1 MSYGYVGATPSQKKP
16 NTGVFTSN
24 DVADLEQ
31 DKLWGGGLELI
42 ESIAANNN
50 KPTFSTLKVDE
61 YDMHMLTWRNVQITN
76 DNYSLIMLLDT
87 GSGFHTSTEY
97 TYGMEYIF
105 SGSSTVNRQTS
116 NGAGHHWL
124 NVSTGNQGQERCN
137 GIMYLSN
144 LKSGQFARYTQEGVY
159 PNNSGNVG
167 TIFGGGVFDGNTLE
181 VTQIRL
187 QQDSAGDIIQGQ
199 FTLYGIRK

>member
-1 MSYGYVGATPSQKKP
+1 MSYGYVGTTPSQKKP

-31 DKLWGGGLELI
+31 DKSWGGGLELI
-42 ESIAANNN
+42 ESIAASNN
-50 KPTFSTLKVDE
+50 KPTFSNLKVDE
-61 YDMHMLTWRNVQITN
+61 YDIHMLTWRGVQITT
-76 DNYSLIMLLDT
+76 DNQSLVMLLDT

-97 TYGMEYIF
+97 TYGMEYLF
-105 SGSSTVNRQTS
+105 KGGSVARMVS

-124 NVSTGNQGQERCN
+124 NISAGNQAGERAN

-144 LKSGQFARYTQEGVY
+144 LKSGQYARYTQEGSY
-159 PNNSGNVG
+159 MNASGVIG
-167 TIFGGGVFDGNTLE
+167 TLFGGGVLDVNTNA

-199 FTLYGIRK
+199 FTLYGIKK

>member
-31 DKLWGGGLELI
+31 DKSWGGGLELI
-42 ESIAANNN
+42 ESIAASND
-50 KPTFSTLKVDE
+50 KPTFSNLKVDE
-61 YDMHMLTWRNVQITN
+61 YDVHMLTWRGVQITN
-76 DNYSLIMLLDT
+76 DNNSLVMLLDT

-97 TYGMEYIF
+97 TYSMEYLF
-105 SGSSTVNRQTS
+105 QSGSVARQVS

-124 NVSTGNQGQERCN
+124 NVSCGNQAGERAN
-137 GIMYLSN
+137 GIMYLNN
-144 LKSGQFARYTQEGVY
+144 LKSGQYARYTQEGSY
-159 PNNSGNVG
+159 MNNSGVIG
-167 TIFGGGVFDGNTLE
+167 TLFGGGVLDVNTNA

-199 FTLYGIRK
+199 FTLYGIKK